1 MTDAINNN
9 VANTLRAAERTAE
22 ANSKA
27 RLDAAETQSPAT
39 PAKVEPS
46 TVEVSPAL
54 KSALVEA
61 DFDAAKVEAIKTA
74 IEQGNYPLDDS
85 KIAESFVPLEKL
97 L

>member
-9 VANTLRAAERTAE
+9 VANTLRAAEKTTE

-27 RLDAAETQSPAT
+27 RLDAAEAQSPESA
-39 PAKVEPS
+39 AKVEPS

-54 KSALVEA
+54 QSALADA
-61 DFDAAKVEAIKTA
+61 DFDTEKVEAIKTA